1 MNRERNILY
10 KVAVSNENTIT
21 EVFVNLLR
29 WKFVRDILLK
39 SIGLG
44 EYIDLIDYE
53 DISTQVTIIQQKRVD
68 IVIEN
73 NDLVIYIEN
82 KIHEN
87 TQLQES
93 QSTIY
98 YESLSRKY
106 QKTKIM
112 LYLIPEEYIHVD
124 KLMDKNNNQNI
135 ITIKT
140 YWHNAFYHILKTEV
154 QEANI
159 ILKESIDFM
168 LKSLSLLTT
177 KKAFTKQEAFI
188 MFDKSTIKTV
198 YDLLKKIERYSGVII
213 EKIYNKYKTKFNL
226 EKYSSIFNESKYGH
240 CVIAKDG
247 SWPIFFG
254 YFFDIKNE
262 KYLLSL
268 RLNKSIINNLDL
280 LKEIEYYEENNM
292 YYIAIPKTI
301 LEDDNDVIESIFKF
315 ADNIIEKYC

>member
-247 SWPIFFG
+247 SWPIFFW
-254 YFFDIKNE
+254 
-262 KYLLSL
+262 LL
-268 RLNKSIINNLDL
+268 
-280 LKEIEYYEENNM
+280 
-292 YYIAIPKTI
+292 
-301 LEDDNDVIESIFKF
+301 F
-315 ADNIIEKYC
+315 